1 MKEGVYWVIYGHGLT
16 KLVMQVSVNYS
27 CRVPAWLNALQAK
40 NLSRSLNPGMI
51 YTVEL
56 PVSEYRRCEDLVVAY
71 GRWSLEEL
79 N

>member
-1 MKEGVYWVIYGHGLT
+1 MKEGVHWVNYCHGLT
-16 KLVMQVSVNYS
+16 KLVTLVSVNYS

-40 NLSRSLNPGMI
+40 NLLRSLNPGLI
-51 YTVEL
+51 YTVEP
-56 PVSEYRRCEDLVVAY
+56 PVSEYRRCEDLVVAC